1 MKLLK
6 ILLFAFV
13 ASLPLTNLLTLP
25 YVGNRLQLPEIAF
38 VFLLAA
44 ALMAGQREGKGFR
57 LPLLQVDFALLA
69 LLGAYGL
76 SALFSPAVS
85 SWLEAA
91 GIAYLILVY
100 AVLNYILFHG
110 FVPVAALL
118 PALRV
123 AGYIAAGSGIA
134 GWLLAHLGVDTAL
147 AWPTDALYPYFE
159 GFGRANGFFYN
170 PNNLLCF
177 VGVCFFFETA
187 VLIRQRRSLRG
198 WDVVYLS
205 VLLLAGILTFSKLI
219 VLYFVGWL
227 WMLYWLSV
235 PLVLRFR
242 RALLPASIFLV
253 SLFYLATHVA
263 VVDSVSRSYRQL
275 WEAGFILREPFA
287 SLGGYELCWT
297 NYSVNKYAGF
307 QAGLDYFPFGLGAG
321 QYVHHADEWI
331 AAGYF
336 PPYFPPYEPHSTLS
350 GTWAELGLPGLLAL
364 GFLFFSVG
372 KLVHRGIRKGLPA
385 IEPLFAAGAAVLL
398 VALLDGVVTDI
409 LFQRYYWFVLAL
421 TTFVPRSS

>member
-1 MKLLK
+1 MRLLK

-13 ASLPLTNLLTLP
+13 ASLPLANLLTLP
-25 YVGNRLQLPEIAF
+25 YVGNKIQLPEIVF

-44 ALMAGQREGKGFR
+44 ALAVGRREGKGFR

-110 FVPVAALL
+110 FVPVATLL

-123 AGYIAAGSGIA
+123 AGYLAAGSGIA
-134 GWLLAHLGVDTAL
+134 GWLLTHLGFDTTL
-147 AWPTDALYPYFE
+147 AWPKDALYPYFE
-159 GFGRANGFFYN
+159 GFGRANGFLYN

-177 VGVCFFFETA
+177 LGVCFFFETA
-187 VLIRQRRSLRG
+187 VLIHQRRPLRG
-198 WDVVYLS
+198 WDVVYLL
-205 VLLLAGILTFSKLI
+205 VMLLAGILTFSKLI

-227 WMLYWLSV
+227 WMLYWLRVPSV
-235 PLVLRFR
+235 HRFR
-242 RALLPASIFLV
+242 RALLPASVLLV
-253 SLFYLATHVA
+253 SFFYLATHVA
-263 VVDSVSRSYRQL
+263 VVDSASRSYRQL

-287 SLGGYELCWT
+287 NVGGYDLCWT

-307 QAGLDYFPFGLGAG
+307 WAGFDYLPFGLGAG

-336 PPYFPPYEPHSTLS
+336 PAYFPSYEPHSTFA
-350 GTWAELGLPGLLAL
+350 GTWAELGLFGLLAL
-364 GFLFFSVG
+364 VFFFFSVG
-372 KLVHRGIRKGLPA
+372 KLVCRGLRQTTGHFGGYLCKG
-385 IEPLFAAGAAVLL
+385 VK
-398 VALLDGVVTDI
+398 V
-409 LFQRYYWFVLAL
+409 
-421 TTFVPRSS
+421 